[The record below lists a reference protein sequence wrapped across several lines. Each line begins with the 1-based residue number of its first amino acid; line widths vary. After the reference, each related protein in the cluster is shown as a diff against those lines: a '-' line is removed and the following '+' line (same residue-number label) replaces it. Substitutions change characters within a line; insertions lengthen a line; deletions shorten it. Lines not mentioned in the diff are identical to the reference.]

1 MEILIRLGGL
11 LSPSFFA
18 VLAGLSLTAAALLFV
33 AGRRNAVEP
42 QARGAR
48 LSQLEPTEYRGTGYL
63 VLAFGWSIVGL
74 ILSFIFAVIGAS
86 FLGKLLLVS
95 LLLLCLL
102 FTLCFL
108 YAGGGTLFRAVTG
121 QKGRIMYFFFP
132 FMGPIDNLIARFG
145 DLLTAGLFRQLWYSR
160 IVSETVLA
168 KELKKTPATVMSG
181 YEEAK
186 APEEMET
193 LLHREL
199 AKYEARLTLEQREK
213 LTVLRGIVEKLRSM
227 YP

>member
-1 MEILIRLGGL
+1 M
-11 LSPSFFA
+11 
-18 VLAGLSLTAAALLFV
+18 
-33 AGRRNAVEP
+33 
-42 QARGAR
+42 
-48 LSQLEPTEYRGTGYL
+48 
-63 VLAFGWSIVGL
+63 
-74 ILSFIFAVIGAS
+74 
-86 FLGKLLLVS
+86 
-95 LLLLCLL
+95 
-102 FTLCFL
+102 
-108 YAGGGTLFRAVTG
+108 
-121 QKGRIMYFFFP
+121 
-132 FMGPIDNLIARFG
+132 
-145 DLLTAGLFRQLWYSR
+145 LWYSR

>member
-33 AGRRNAVEP
+33 AGKHNTLDMRV
-42 QARGAR
+42 RGTK
-48 LSQLEPTEYRGTGYL
+48 LSTLEPTEYRGTAYL

-74 ILSFIFAVIGAS
+74 VLSFIFATIGAS
-86 FLGKLLLVS
+86 FLAKLLLVS
-95 LLLLCLL
+95 LSLLCLL

-108 YAGGGTLFRAVTG
+108 YAGGGTLFHAITG
-121 QKGRIMYFFFP
+121 KKGRIIYFFFP
-132 FMGPIDNLIARFG
+132 FMEPIDNLIARFG
-145 DLLTAGLFRQLWYSR
+145 DLLTVGLFRQLGYSR
-160 IVSETVLA
+160 IATETVLA
-168 KELKKTPATVMSG
+168 KEVKETPATEMSG

-186 APEEMET
+186 ASEETET
-193 LLHREL
+193 LLSPEL
-199 AKYEARLTLEQREK
+199 ARYEARLTLEQREK
-213 LTVLRGIVEKLRSM
+213 LTELRGIVEKLRSM